1 MVTPAV
7 VNSPNPV
14 LLVANPSNR
23 PETLYEWQHLSSA
36 VPLLEVEST
45 LFSTSSLDASPF
57 VGNFSLGTDRPETDT
72 QVIPSVIDLSYAE
85 VSDEEREQLAQL
97 FYEFRDRI
105 STGSYDLGSYED
117 SEIVIK
123 TTTETP
129 PTRFRPPRIPIKFQK
144 ELDDHI
150 NKLLCAGR
158 IVESDTPWVHNT
170 VLVKKK
176 DGSLRVCLDFRPLNE
191 VTVPDH
197 YPLPRIED
205 ILAKIA
211 GHRFYTTLDLAS
223 GYMQLLLSPESQEK
237 RGAMSRILAGLEAN
251 CLAYLDDIVI
261 FDKDFPS
268 HLQSLR
274 KVFYRFRLYNI
285 KASGKK
291 LTEIARSHINSLGH
305 EISGSSYSP
314 AERNIRAIREF
325 PTPTTTK
332 AVKGF
337 VGPLHAIRPYDAL
350 QEQKR
355 DRFCS
360 ALFCLI
366 ETQRFPP
373 EITEEEKTTWLT
385 VAEKCVIRKDG
396 CL

>member
-23 PETLYEWQHLSSA
+23 PETLYKGQHLSSA
-36 VPLLEVEST
+36 VPLLE
-45 LFSTSSLDASPF
+45 
-57 VGNFSLGTDRPETDT
+57 GNFSLRADRPETET
-72 QVIPSVIDLSYAE
+72 QVIPSVVDLSYAE

-117 SEIVIK
+117 SEIVIR

-150 NKLLCAGR
+150 NKLLRAGR

-237 RGAMSRILAGLEAN
+237 CGAMSRILAGLEAN

-274 KVFYRFRLYNI
+274 KVFYRPAACNPTVRRS
-285 KASGKK
+285 SG
-291 LTEIARSHINSLGH
+291 TEARSILFGALLSH
-305 EISGSSYSP
+305 
-314 AERNIRAIREF
+314 RN
-325 PTPTTTK
+325 
-332 AVKGF
+332 
-337 VGPLHAIRPYDAL
+337 
-350 QEQKR
+350 
-355 DRFCS
+355 S
-360 ALFCLI
+360 ALPSRN
-366 ETQRFPP
+366 QRGR
-373 EITEEEKTTWLT
+373 EDDLANGRREMRHKEEWLS
-385 VAEKCVIRKDG
+385 
-396 CL
+396 LL